1 MIFLFLTVILLCLI
15 YMGMKLPNS
24 SFEADEVNLNE
35 INAFLRRYGGN
46 HVSHLTF
53 NNDKHVFWTASKQAI
68 IPYQKVGNKLI
79 VLGDPI
85 GKKEHI
91 TEAIQEF
98 INYSTKYQLKPVFY
112 QVTPEF
118 LPAYQDSGYH
128 LFKLGEEARVPL
140 SDFSLAGKK
149 GAKLRTRKNKFERNG
164 FDFKVVHPPYSDEF
178 IGQIQL
184 ISNSWLDGRREKG
197 FSVSFFCEQYV
208 SRFPMAILSN
218 PEGKP
223 IAFATLACDAHL
235 ENRTMTIDLMR
246 YLKDSPH
253 GTMDMLF
260 ISIFHWCKENG
271 YSWGSMGMAPLSN
284 LGTDTKSS
292 LLEKIAQLTFH
303 HGNIFYNFKGLF
315 EYKNKFFPL
324 WEPRYLA
331 YPKGSLAIILIQ
343 IMYLI
348 NRKNFRTTTVKETTS
363 TIYRR
368 LKRAG

>member
-1 MIFLFLTVILLCLI
+1 MIFLFLTIILLGLI
-15 YMGMKLPNS
+15 YLGMKIPYA
-24 SFEADEVNLNE
+24 SFEAEEVNLNE
-35 INAFLRRYGGN
+35 VNAFINRHGGN

-53 NNDKHVFWTASKQAI
+53 NKDKHVFWTSKKQAI
-68 IPYQKVGNKLI
+68 IPYQKVGNKLV

-85 GKKEHI
+85 GKEEHI
-91 TEAIQEF
+91 KDAIQEF
-98 INYSTKYQLKPVFY
+98 IEYSHTQQLKPVFY
-112 QVTPEF
+112 QVTPNF
-118 LPAYQDSGYH
+118 LPAYLESGYQ

-164 FDFKVVHPPYSDEF
+164 FEFKVVQPPYTEEF
-178 IGQIQL
+178 VGQIKR
-184 ISNSWLDGRREKG
+184 ISDSWLDGRKEKG
-197 FSVSFFCEQYV
+197 FSVGFFCEQYV
-208 SRFPMAILSN
+208 SRFPLALLIN
-218 PEGKP
+218 PEGLP
-223 IAFATLACDAHL
+223 IAFATLACDANS

-246 YLKDSPH
+246 YVKESPH

-260 ISIFHWCKENG
+260 ISIFNWCKENG
-271 YSWGSMGMAPLSN
+271 YSWSSMGMAPLSN
-284 LGTDTKSS
+284 LETDNKSGY
-292 LLEKIAQLTFH
+292 LEKIAQLTFH
-303 HGNIFYNFKGLF
+303 HGNAFYNFKGLF

-348 NRKNFRTTTVKETTS
+348 HRKNFRSTRVKET

-368 LKRAG
+368 LRKVG